1 MATVYARALLDAA
14 EQQKQADAVVA
25 ELDSLITDLL
35 DKLPQLEAVLNSMVV
50 EPEQKIGLL
59 DRLLGGK
66 ANPLLLNFLKT
77 LARHDRL
84 DVLRPVHQSI
94 HVLLD
99 ELRHNLRVEVQ
110 AAAPLGEPERQQIIA
125 LVRGCSAAIRCLS
138 NKFDPELIGGLVMRV
153 GDTVY
158 DGSVATD
165 LAKLRQQMI
174 DRSVHEIQSRRD
186 RFSTP
191 SRKLS
196 ITNPRST
203 SAKSD
208 ASSRW
213 ATALRASTACRASW
227 PAKWS
232 SLPAASSG
240 WHSTWK
246 KAPSA

>member
-1 MATVYARALLDAA
+1 MAESASNSNGAARKNFEVGAQQVATVYARALLDAA

-25 ELDSLITDLL
+25 ELDSFIVDLL

-99 ELRHNLRVEVQ
+99 ELRHNLRVEVR
-110 AAAPLGEPERQQIIA
+110 AAAPLGDPERQQIIA
-125 LVRGCSAAIRCLS
+125 LVARLFGGKPVLVEQVQ
-138 NKFDPELIGGLVMRV
+138 PELIGGLVMRV

-158 DGSVATD
+158 DGSIATH
-165 LAKLRQQMI
+165 LEKLRQQMI

-186 RFSTP
+186 RFSSPTG
-191 SRKLS
+191 
-196 ITNPRST
+196 N
-203 SAKSD
+203 
-208 ASSRW
+208 
-213 ATALRASTACRASW
+213 
-227 PAKWS
+227 
-232 SLPAASSG
+232 
-240 WHSTWK
+240 
-246 KAPSA
+246 